1 MEEMQKRF
9 HALGAERERIL
20 ALSAQ
25 QREAREAIRA
35 KIQALEREMQ
45 PLNAEVKRI
54 EAPMYQIDM
63 ERAALSRALQGKTG
77 VPS

>member
-20 ALSAQ
+20 ASSAPH
-25 QREAREAIRA
+25 RAAREEIRG
-35 KIQALEREMQ
+35 KIQALELEMQ

-63 ERAALSRALQGKTG
+63 ERAALARALNGKTG
-77 VPS
+77 MAG